1 MMALRVTRTRGPGA
15 GHHGCTGSAVC
26 RVKFLV
32 HRALRIVTCEAAPA
46 VPSGRPI
53 VRCAIPTA
61 APRRAGVRTHSAVAG
76 PAHLLFYDAPR
87 FILNFGRRENVML
100 MVYMHRDA
108 SRARRG
114 SSRDRGEVGEPR
126 RTTCAR
132 DRPRR
137 ERPSLENG
145 WISLIKQGLEGVH
158 TP

>member
-1 MMALRVTRTRGPGA
+1 
-15 GHHGCTGSAVC
+15 
-26 RVKFLV
+26 
-32 HRALRIVTCEAAPA
+32 
-46 VPSGRPI
+46 
-53 VRCAIPTA
+53 
-61 APRRAGVRTHSAVAG
+61 
-76 PAHLLFYDAPR
+76 
-87 FILNFGRRENVML
+87 ML

-158 TP
+158 TVVHIHTALLTRIVPRPPPSDSGRRR